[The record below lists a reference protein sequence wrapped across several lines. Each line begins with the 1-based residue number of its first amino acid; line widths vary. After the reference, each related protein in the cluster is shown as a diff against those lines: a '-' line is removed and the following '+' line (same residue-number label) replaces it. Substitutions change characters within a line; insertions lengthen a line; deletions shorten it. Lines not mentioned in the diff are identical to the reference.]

1 MVIDPVISD
10 VEDLLADRMPAIAT
24 EDASKWGVQEAD
36 GSLELG
42 WSSAR
47 LLRVISTGFAQVY
60 AIML

>member
-1 MVIDPVISD
+1 M
-10 VEDLLADRMPAIAT
+10 
-24 EDASKWGVQEAD
+24 GVQEAE

-47 LLRVISTGFAQVY
+47 LLPVIWTGFAQVY